1 MRISYCSSDVCS
13 SDLSGLFH
21 QHQIAGLRV
30 ARIRYGQFAPFL
42 LVDGAKPE
50 PLALGVENA
59 KRGRLAARQSFHRM
73 HDMTLSAFLDAREE
87 TVANPKTALA
97 RALHPPAPGARRVAF
112 PAPAPPQRPP
122 PLAESAP

>member
-73 HDMTLSAFLDAREE
+73 RDMTLPAFLSPRGEPIATPNSD
-87 TVANPKTALA
+87 LA
-97 RALHPPAPGARRVAF
+97 TPLEHPAPGGRGVAF
-112 PAPAPPQRPP
+112 TRKSVGAGQGR
-122 PLAESAP
+122 